1 MSTKQKDGPRAFEAG
16 PSTASDNLR
25 DRYTFAADDGNQS
38 EKLREAGLLFS
49 VAEAHLEEAEHE
61 ESLTAAEGALAIFR
75 EIEECRGI
83 ADSLRLVVHCMRAM
97 SEEERS
103 QGRGMGADDI
113 LLKGEA
119 MAEEELSTFRDAGD
133 ERGQAAML
141 LSLAEVG
148 CASRGTTKRDE
159 ALAFA
164 EDARALFNE
173 VGDTKMEALSCTLLC
188 EVLFRK
194 RNVRAAR
201 AAGEEAAE
209 LYKGIGDLK
218 GQGRALHLIAYHDLR
233 GGPMETALRACRK
246 SVRIFHDLGDKR
258 HEALS
263 LMTISDWYLMREDGR
278 GALKSAEAALIL
290 LQDVRKSQTLEATV
304 VGHLVEANLQVS
316 NPKQALLVAQEA
328 ADKFEAS
335 GHKREVIRVLQ
346 NLMRAQYTAKDY
358 ESAGITGEH
367 ALAMCKDIGDRR
379 LEGVVHEEIAHVHL
393 YAGNLEKAKEIA
405 HEAVNII
412 EELPNLGPEEI
423 CCRLQVLTKI
433 LVWKDDYR
441 EALEE
446 INKAKALAQELDE
459 RNLEAFAL
467 SAACR
472 IHALLDNFDKALKA
486 GELATEIYHEEGDRR
501 GEARAWEGL
510 AEVYLVADDY
520 SSAMRCAHK
529 AQSLAD
535 DLEDKRLAA
544 KMRQTQATIHLNFH
558 ELEEAQRAA
567 GEAVKISRAD
577 DDMRGTIRSL
587 FLLLEANIASLVDM
601 STKEN
606 MVRQARQLC
615 EKSLRLA
622 KESVNLSIRLDDKFL
637 EAGATYWLGNI
648 YLTQEKLEEAI
659 QAIETSLTLGREVED
674 KTLEIRALALK
685 VQYMVRKKDMPEAK
699 KLFKEVEA
707 LSHGLKD
714 SFGKELVD
722 NLRDMLAKHGKG
734 TTTKT
739 REVEEYDDDA
749 EESGQEESSVSRG
762 SPSMALKAYKGPDPL
777 MVKNHIIAM
786 VKQMT
791 GGGEQV
797 DADTPLMESGVDSL
811 ASVELRTQLQKEFR
825 VNLPSTVMFNYP
837 TIALMSQLLVDE
849 VTNKGISWTG

>member
-1 MSTKQKDGPRAFEAG
+1 MAKQGKEGPRAYEAG
-16 PSTASDNLR
+16 PSTESDNLR
-25 DRYTFAADDGNQS
+25 DRYTFAADDGKES
-38 EKLREAGLLFS
+38 AKMREAGLLFS
-49 VAEAHLEEAEHE
+49 VAEAHLDEAEHE
-61 ESLTAAEGALAIFR
+61 EAMTAAESALNIFR
-75 EIEECRGI
+75 EIEECRGV

-103 QGRGMGADDI
+103 QGRGLNADD
-113 LLKGEA
+113 LLIKGES
-119 MAEEELSTFRDAGD
+119 MAEEELANFRESGD

-141 LSLAEVG
+141 LSIAEVG

-159 ALAFA
+159 ALAAA

-173 VGDTKMEALSCTLLC
+173 VSDTKMEALCCNLLC

-209 LYKGIGDLK
+209 LYKSIGDLK
-218 GQGRALHLIAYHDLR
+218 GQGRALHLIAYHDIR
-233 GGPMETALRACRK
+233 GGPMESALRSCRK
-246 SVRIFHDLGDKR
+246 SVRIFQELADKR
-258 HEALS
+258 HQALS

-278 GALKSAEAALIL
+278 GALKSAEAAMEL

-304 VGHLVEANLQVS
+304 VGHLVEANLQVG
-316 NPKQALLVAQEA
+316 NPKQALIVAQEA

-358 ESAGITGEH
+358 ESAIITGEH
-367 ALAMCKDIGDRR
+367 ALEMCRDIGDRR
-379 LEGVVHEEIAHVHL
+379 LEGVVLEEIAHVHL
-393 YAGNLEKAKEIA
+393 YAGNLEKAKEVA
-405 HEAVNII
+405 EEAVGII
-412 EELPNLGPEEI
+412 EELPGLGPEEI
-423 CCRLQVLTKI
+423 CTRLQVLTKI

-441 EALEE
+441 EALDE
-446 INKAKALAQELDE
+446 INKARALAQELDE

-577 DDMRGTIRSL
+577 DDMRGTVRSL
-587 FLLLEANIASLVDM
+587 FLLLEANIAALVDM
-601 STKEN
+601 SSKDN
-606 MVRQARQLC
+606 MARQARQLC

-622 KESVNLSIRLDDKFL
+622 KESVSLSIRLDDKFL

-648 YLTQEKLEEAI
+648 YLTQERLDEAI
-659 QAIETSLTLGREVED
+659 QAIETSLSLGREVED

-685 VQYMVRKKDMPEAK
+685 VQYMVRKKDMTEAR
-699 KLFKEVEA
+699 KLFSEVEVMSNA
-707 LSHGLKD
+707 MKD

-734 TTTKT
+734 DTKK
-739 REVEEYDDDA
+739 RVVEEYDDDDA
-749 EESGQEESSVSRG
+749 PQAATGGGASST
-762 SPSMALKAYKGPDPL
+762 AIKAYSGPDPN
-777 MVKNHIIAM
+777 MVKSYIIAM
-786 VKQMT
+786 VKTMA
-791 GGGEQV
+791 GNDSV
-797 DADTPLMESGVDSL
+797 DAETPLMESGIDSL

-825 VNLPSTVMFNYP
+825 ITLPSTVMFNYP
-837 TIALMSQLLVDE
+837 TITGMTDLIVNE
-849 VTNKGISWTG
+849 VTNKNVTWTG